1 MQKND
6 LIEDKQRTF
15 SKYLAIAAT
24 VIYVLMFPFLL
35 GISFTS
41 LMVFDKPNLS
51 TLLGLMI
58 IFAFFCIPFSI
69 PPSIIFIWS
78 NYSKRRYKKMY
89 FYCFLPVLT
98 FALSMLLIIGL
109 DEINDMFFPL
119 ILKGNIG

>member
-6 LIEDKQRTF
+6 LIEDKQRVF

-51 TLLGLMI
+51 TLFGLMI
-58 IFAFFCIPFSI
+58 IFAFFFIPFSI
-69 PPSIIFIWS
+69 LPSIVFMWS

-89 FYCFLPVLT
+89 FYCFLPILT
-98 FALSMLLIIGL
+98 FALSMLVIMGL
-109 DEINDMFFPL
+109 AEINDMFFPL
-119 ILKGNIG
+119 ISKGNIG

>member
-6 LIEDKQRTF
+6 LIEDKQRAF

-24 VIYVLMFPFLL
+24 VIYVLIFPFLL
-35 GISFTS
+35 GISFIS

-51 TLLGLMI
+51 TLFGLMI
-58 IFAFFCIPFSI
+58 IFVFFCIPFSI
-69 PPSIIFIWS
+69 LPSIIFIWS

-98 FALSMLLIIGL
+98 FVLSMLLVMGL
-109 DEINDMFFPL
+109 AEINDIFFPL
-119 ILKGNIG
+119 TSKGNIG

>member
-6 LIEDKQRTF
+6 LIKDKQRVL
-15 SKYLAIAAT
+15 SKYLAIAVT
-24 VIYVLMFPFLL
+24 VVYVLMFPFLF

-51 TLLGLMI
+51 TLFGLMI

-69 PPSIIFIWS
+69 LPSIIFIWS
-78 NYSKRRYKKMY
+78 NYSKRRYKKMC

-98 FALSMLLIIGL
+98 FALSMLVIIGL
-109 DEINDMFFPL
+109 VEIND
-119 ILKGNIG
+119 ILFSLNSKENVG

>member
-6 LIEDKQRTF
+6 LIEDKQRVF

-51 TLLGLMI
+51 TLFGLMI
-58 IFAFFCIPFSI
+58 IFAFFCMPFSI
-69 PPSIIFIWS
+69 LPSIVFIWS
-78 NYSKRRYKKMY
+78 NYSKRKYKKMY
-89 FYCFLPVLT
+89 FYCCLPVLI
-98 FALSMLLIIGL
+98 FVLSMLLVMGL
-109 DEINDMFFPL
+109 AEINDMFFPL
-119 ILKGNIG
+119 ISKGNIG

>member
-6 LIEDKQRTF
+6 LIKDKQRVL

-24 VIYVLMFPFLL
+24 VVYVLMFPFLF

-51 TLLGLMI
+51 TLFGLMI

-69 PPSIIFIWS
+69 LPSIIFIWS
-78 NYSKRRYKKMY
+78 NYSKRRYKKMC

-98 FALSMLLIIGL
+98 FALSMLVIMGL
-109 DEINDMFFPL
+109 AEIND
-119 ILKGNIG
+119 ILFSLNSKENVG